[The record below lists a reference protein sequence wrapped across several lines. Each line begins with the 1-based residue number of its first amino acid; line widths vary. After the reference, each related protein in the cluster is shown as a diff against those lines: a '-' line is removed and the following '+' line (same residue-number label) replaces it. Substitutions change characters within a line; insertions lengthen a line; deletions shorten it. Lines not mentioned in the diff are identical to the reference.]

1 LIKIDSGILNQELQA
16 IKATQNSWIMNSPP
30 SICPELASAR
40 GLKIKGMIRPK
51 KQNKLDPG
59 IHGLKRPS
67 QDNEQ

>member
-1 LIKIDSGILNQELQA
+1 
-16 IKATQNSWIMNSPP
+16 MNSPP

-51 KQNKLDPG
+51 KQNKLEPE
-59 IHGLKRPS
+59 IQGLKRPP